1 MEEVGQR
8 HSGEG
13 GEDFRAVQGIV
24 NALGAPPL
32 DRDCR
37 AEKKVRTDWPA
48 QGCGPRGSV
57 GSCYTDPA
65 VYMPPGHKSGVRAPS
80 LQCALGNG
88 LPPSH
93 LLITQQPFPL
103 STTPLGHVLHIGPQ
117 E

>member
-24 NALGAPPL
+24 DALGAPPL

-37 AEKKVRTDWPA
+37 AERKVRTDWPA

-57 GSCYTDPA
+57 GPCYTDP
-65 VYMPPGHKSGVRAPS
+65 VVDMPPGHKSGVRAPS
-80 LQCALGNG
+80 L
-88 LPPSH
+88 
-93 LLITQQPFPL
+93 
-103 STTPLGHVLHIGPQ
+103 
-117 E
+117 